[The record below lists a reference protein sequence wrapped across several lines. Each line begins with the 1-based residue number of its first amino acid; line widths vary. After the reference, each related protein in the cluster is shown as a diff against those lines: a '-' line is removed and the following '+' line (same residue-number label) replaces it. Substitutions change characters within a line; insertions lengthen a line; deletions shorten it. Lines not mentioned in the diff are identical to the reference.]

1 MHPLIPAAPT
11 PPPPP
16 PRPALL
22 RAFSCLVCP
31 RGTCKSCSARRPGIH
46 QPRGYSQAFDTH
58 AIFYQ
63 INYAEDFTGK
73 NKHIGTSVKDQKKL
87 KRVVKAC
94 SRFYAFLFF
103 TAYQARI
110 TWRNRELS
118 GRESTFFYIILN

>member
-1 MHPLIPAAPT
+1 MHPSIPAAPN
-11 PPPPP
+11 PPPLPP
-16 PRPALL
+16 GLL

-31 RGTCKSCSARRPGIH
+31 RRTCKFCSASRTGIH

-58 AIFYQ
+58 AISCQ
-63 INYAEDFTGK
+63 INYTEDFSGK
-73 NKHIGTSVKDQKKL
+73 TSILANLSRTKKKL

-103 TAYQARI
+103 SAYQARI